1 MEKEKSPADWKEKYR
16 ETLNKNEQKLDRYRR
31 KIELLVKALI
41 AVGHMAQGVD
51 EVSDRKLAGLRGL
64 FRQPKLPNADLE
76 SAVIALEAHARTSFL
91 SRTQVNEQLVQ
102 ELKRLA
108 GQLRALGQS
117 PVSKHD
123 ITKFQQRISSLEF
136 FQDEIPGFIS
146 DIANIQQSVMH
157 GDAVPPP
164 ASFLQRL
171 SGFFQ
176 RDTTTVAVNRPGNG
190 KTDAKAESSD
200 AKASGVKASPAELA
214 TDADRTQ
221 VADEAEEI
229 QLDLADA
236 HLPLLSDTLTQRAQ
250 NLQTDGQ
257 GHIEDRRLSLSEWD
271 IDPST
276 RSTLEY
282 LLVALDPPK
291 DIKQQYLIACN
302 LVSQL
307 ENGNDLV
314 TLLEQISNLVVATV
328 EHDRREFESFLSQ
341 LNSRLTDAYSQIAT
355 SQNIQKAGIESRK
368 ELTSTVSQRVGSL
381 TTEMELADSLETLKS
396 QVSHNLSDI
405 VSALEKHNTQGDEND
420 GRLSQELSNMAERV
434 KQMEKAAAKAEEK
447 MEAQRARALVDPLTH
462 LPNRE
467 AYDQRAHQEIARWM
481 RYRRSLCLAVCDLDL
496 FKKVND
502 EFGHLAGDKVLK
514 VVAKILRERLRA
526 SDFIS
531 RFGGEEFVI
540 LLPETEP
547 AEAIKVMEQIRIAIQ
562 ETPFHFR
569 HKQVQVTVSIGITLF
584 QGKDNLNSAFTRA
597 DKALYEA
604 KDSGRNCC
612 RMSERPSEVSD
623 PIAAV
628 GE

>member
-1 MEKEKSPADWKEKYR
+1 MEKDTNATDWKERYR
-16 ETLNKNEQKLDRYRR
+16 EAVNKSEQKQERYRR
-31 KIELLVKALI
+31 KIELLVKALV

-51 EVSDRKLAGLRGL
+51 EATDRKLAGLRGL
-64 FRQPKLPNADLE
+64 FRQPKLVNADLE
-76 SAVIALEAHARTSFL
+76 SAVVALEAHARTSFL
-91 SRTQVNEQLVQ
+91 AKTQVHEQLVQ
-102 ELKRLA
+102 ELKALA
-108 GQLRALGQS
+108 EQLRSMGQS

-146 DIANIQQSVMH
+146 DIANIQKNVMSGDGDVEVPRQSFWQKLNVFS
-157 GDAVPPP
+157 GSGSA
-164 ASFLQRL
+164 QRL
-171 SGFFQ
+171 DDDAAKMAADSSMNSG
-176 RDTTTVAVNRPGNG
+176 
-190 KTDAKAESSD
+190 AE
-200 AKASGVKASPAELA
+200 KQSPE
-214 TDADRTQ
+214 
-221 VADEAEEI
+221 EA

-236 HLPLLSDTLTQRAQ
+236 HSPV
-250 NLQTDGQ
+250 LQDVTGDSGTTPDKTARNTNSA
-257 GHIEDRRLSLSEWD
+257 EDKRLSLSEWD

-282 LLVALDPPK
+282 LLIALDPPK
-291 DIKQQYLIACN
+291 DIKKQYFIACN

-341 LNSRLTDAYSQIAT
+341 LNSRLTEAYTQIAT
-355 SQNIQKAGIESRK
+355 SQDLQKAETESRR
-368 ELTSTVSQRVGSL
+368 ELTDTVSQRVGTMTTDMESATSL
-381 TTEMELADSLETLKS
+381 DSLKS

-405 VSALEKHNTQGDEND
+405 VSALEKHNIHGDEND
-420 GRLSQELSNMAERV
+420 KSLSRELTTMVERV

-447 MEAQRARALVDPLTH
+447 MEAQRVRALVDPLTH

-481 RYRRSLCLAVCDLDL
+481 RYQRPLCLAVCDLDF

-514 VVAKILRERLRA
+514 VVAKLLRERLRA

-540 LLPETEP
+540 LLPETESEE
-547 AEAIKVMEQIRIAIQ
+547 AVAVMEEIREAIGN
-562 ETPFHFR
+562 TPFHFR
-569 HKQVQVTVSIGITLF
+569 HKQVQVTVSIGMTMF

-604 KDSGRNCC
+604 KDGGRNCC
-612 RMSERPSEVSD
+612 RMSELPGEVSD
-623 PIAAV
+623 PVAV
-628 GE
+628 GEG